1 MGGKFYTWGDDF
13 GGDFGGESGCGGTQ
27 SRTFVEAATL
37 ASLIVI
43 SWYGLCVTVKTFVD

>member
-13 GGDFGGESGCGGTQ
+13 GGDFGGDVDGESGCGGTQ

-43 SWYGLCVTVKTFVD
+43 SWDGCM